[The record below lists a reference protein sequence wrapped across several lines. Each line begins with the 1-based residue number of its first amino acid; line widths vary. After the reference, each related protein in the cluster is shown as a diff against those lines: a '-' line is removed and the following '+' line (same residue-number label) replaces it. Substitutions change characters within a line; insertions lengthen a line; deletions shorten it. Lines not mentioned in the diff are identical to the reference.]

1 MDTSKTRDRV
11 TPLFP
16 PPVPKTQRFIVLPN
30 GRLIPEALAYAFR
43 DQVKRR
49 APLLS
54 RDRRYK
60 LEQISGAEFWAPLT
74 DDEVRL
80 GGMYI
85 TQLVLLGQLPL
96 EFDPCPHASPKRYRI
111 K

>member
-1 MDTSKTRDRV
+1 MAKPKTRDRV
-11 TPLFP
+11 TPLLLHSA
-16 PPVPKTQRFIVLPN
+16 PKPQRFIVLPN

-43 DQVKRR
+43 DQVRRR

-60 LEQISGAEFWAPLT
+60 LEQICGAEFWAPLSGY
-74 DDEVRL
+74 EVRL
-80 GGMYI
+80 GGLYI
-85 TQLVLLGQLPL
+85 THLVLLGELPL
-96 EFDPCPHASPKRYRI
+96 EFDPCPHASPKRYRL